1 MMEFKVRKTNRA
13 EAFSQDG
20 IVFLEVFIEQIEVS
34 SDEKNAK
41 KINSFYS
48 HLTSSAYEYAKKT
61 LLSESKTEYECSED
75 SRKRFSFR
83 PYSYK
88 LYFDVS
94 EENEE
99 YISIICKLFFT
110 RKGKILY
117 EYRKG
122 HIWNKKNGCLMP
134 LRAVVGKEYKSIRK
148 RLVEEEK
155 RKNSK
160 IDRHSFALKNGLLVF
175 FAKSL
180 ESGRYSIVEM
190 VCPTLKE
197 NKEKV
202 EENC

>member
-1 MMEFKVRKTNRA
+1 MEFKMRKTNRA

-20 IVFLEVFIEQIEVS
+20 IVFLEVFIEQIEVL

-48 HLTSSAYEYAKKT
+48 QLTSSAYEYAKKT
-61 LLSESKTEYECSED
+61 LLLESKTEYECSED

-117 EYRKG
+117 EDRKG
-122 HIWNKKNGCLMP
+122 HIWNKKSGCLTP
-134 LRAVVGKEYKSIRK
+134 LRAFAGKEYKSIRK
-148 RLVEEEK
+148 KLGEEEK
-155 RKNSK
+155 RRLTK
-160 IDRHSFALKNGLLVF
+160 IERRSFALKNGRLVF
-175 FAKSL
+175 FVKSL
-180 ESGRYSIVEM
+180 QNGQCRITEI
-190 VCPTLKE
+190 VCPTQKE
-197 NKEKV
+197 KKEKV